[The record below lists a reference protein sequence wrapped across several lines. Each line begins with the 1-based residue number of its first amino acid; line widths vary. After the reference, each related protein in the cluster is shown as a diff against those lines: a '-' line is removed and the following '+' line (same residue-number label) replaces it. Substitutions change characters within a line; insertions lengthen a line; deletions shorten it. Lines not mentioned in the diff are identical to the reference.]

1 MVAMAKAFSKQD
13 SLKLKEQIEPFLE
26 QFNLDEQK
34 VVELEKE
41 WGSGNDSFALKYKF
55 TKEELNEFEN
65 NFENL
70 GMKAYAK
77 KYRRD
82 EQQIEQLIFGLKYE
96 GREIFRKN
104 RSNPFSQKKMQD
116 LEDEFKK
123 SRDRS
128 QFAKKH
134 QLTNEEMKGF
144 ETEFT
149 GFGKKSFALKYK
161 FHDAEVTEFDVSIND
176 YFITLGRKAFFRNV
190 QAQHLGD

>member
-13 SLKLKEQIEPFLE
+13 SLKLKEQTEPFLE

-34 VVELEKE
+34 VMELEKE
-41 WGSGNDSFALKYKF
+41 WRNDNESFALKYKF
-55 TKEELNEFEN
+55 MKEELNEFEN

-96 GREIFRKN
+96 GREIFRKS
-104 RSNPFSQKKMQD
+104 RPNPFSQKKMQD

-134 QLTNEEMKGF
+134 QLT
-144 ETEFT
+144 
-149 GFGKKSFALKYK
+149 
-161 FHDAEVTEFDVSIND
+161 DEV
-176 YFITLGRKAFFRNV
+176 
-190 QAQHLGD
+190 